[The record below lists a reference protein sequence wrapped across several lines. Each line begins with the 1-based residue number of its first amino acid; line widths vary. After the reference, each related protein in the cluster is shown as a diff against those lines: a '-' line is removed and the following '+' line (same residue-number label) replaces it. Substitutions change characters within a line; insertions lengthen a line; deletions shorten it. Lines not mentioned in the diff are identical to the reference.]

1 MIQVHVRVATLLA
14 SVLLMTASGNT
25 WAQDFSF
32 SPNNLVI
39 SRSVY
44 TGGPS
49 TVTVGQTLP
58 PGCVPGT
65 VTLPTLTGGTT
76 KVTVTCATANN
87 DGTYPTIFNNA
98 NVDGSFG
105 VTGPIFLDHMTTGG
119 GLINTLP
126 IDPTQIV
133 TSFDSKSEMA
143 LNKSLDGQSLTF
155 VAYVGGP
162 GYATGPNQLDVS
174 NSNTPGLVDPTN
186 PVVSQ
191 YYRAVGEVDAFG
203 NLTITHGNAYSGDN
217 GRAAIKANN
226 LYYMTGN
233 DNNGGLSK
241 TQLLDTQV
249 GSNLI
254 TSTGAELLVPG
265 QTPPV
270 PPNIAQIGDFNIT
283 QLGYAA
289 DKAGKDNNFR
299 GLTIFNNTLYVSKGS
314 GSNGINTVY
323 QVGSP
328 GVLPTPSSAPGGDL
342 SNVPITILPGF
353 PTTLAN
359 TANETSSNPVAYPFG
374 LFFANANTLYVC
386 DEGDGVLVSP
396 PVNGYVADASALA
409 TAGLQKWSLVNGT
422 WQMDYVLQNGLN
434 IGVPYNVPN
443 TPSGAVP
450 YPMPATDGCRNI
462 TGRVNTDGTVNIWA
476 ITSTVSSNADPAADP
491 NELVF
496 VTDNL
501 ASTTLP
507 AGEQFAVLET
517 AGYEEVLRGVSFAPG
532 TIASALT
539 SGTACNGVYDATFQG
554 NVTVSA
560 GQSCVFV
567 GGAIEGNVQLNG
579 GNLSLTNT
587 IVTGNVQL
595 QGGGTFS
602 IGPSA
607 TVNGNLQIQNIP
619 AGAAQNQVCDTE
631 IKGNLQFQN
640 NGTAVDIGSASSTC
654 TGNGIGG
661 DLQVQ
666 NNSAAVTAIGN
677 TVGGNLQVSN
687 NTADTTVNDN
697 TVNGNLQDNNNSAPT
712 TVFDNTVSNNLQCQ
726 NNSSITGGGN
736 TAQQKQGQCSSF

>member
-1 MIQVHVRVATLLA
+1 MIQEYVRRVATRLA
-14 SVLLMTASGNT
+14 TVLLIAAPASA
-25 WAQDFSF
+25 WAQLF
-32 SPNNLVI
+32 SPNNLVV
-39 SRSVY
+39 SRSAY
-44 TGGPS
+44 SGGPS
-49 TVTVGQTLP
+49 TVTVGQILP
-58 PGCVPGT
+58 PGCVAGT

-76 KVTVTCATANN
+76 KVTVTCATATA

-105 VTGPIFLDHMTTGG
+105 ITGPIFLDQMTAAGA
-119 GLINTLP
+119 LINSFP

-155 VAYVGGP
+155 VGYVGGS
-162 GYATGPNQLDVS
+162 GFTTGPNELDVS
-174 NSNTPGLVDPTN
+174 NSNTPGVVDPTN

-191 YYRAVGEVDAFG
+191 YYRAVAEVDAFG
-203 NLTITHGNAYSGDN
+203 DLTVTDGNAYSGDN
-217 GRAAIKANN
+217 GRAAIKAND

-241 TQLLDTQV
+241 TQLTTTQV
-249 GSNLI
+249 GVNLT
-254 TSTGAELLVPG
+254 TSTGLELLVPG

-283 QLGYAA
+283 QLGYPA
-289 DKAGKDNNFR
+289 DKPGKDDNFR
-299 GLTIFNNTLYVSKGS
+299 GLTIFGNTLYVSKGS

-328 GVLPTPSSAPGGDL
+328 GVLPTPSNAPGGDL
-342 SNVPITILPGF
+342 LDVPITILPGF

-359 TANETSSNPVAYPFG
+359 ASSGVAYPFG
-374 LFFANANTLYVC
+374 IWFANASTLYVC

-396 PVNGYVADASALA
+396 PVNGNVADAQTLA

-422 WQMDYVLQNGLN
+422 WQRDYVLQNGLN

-507 AGEQFAVLET
+507 AAAQFAVLEA
-517 AGYEEVLRGVSFAPG
+517 AGYGEVLRGVSFAPG
-532 TIASALT
+532 TIAEAPS
-539 SGTACNGVYDATFQG
+539 SGGACNGVYNGTFQG
-554 NVTVSA
+554 NLTVSA
-560 GQSCVFV
+560 GQNCVFV
-567 GGAIEGNVQLNG
+567 GGAIQGNVQLNG
-579 GNLSLTNT
+579 GNISLTNT
-587 IVTGNVQL
+587 TVTGNVQL

-607 TVNGNLQIQNIP
+607 TINGNLQIQNIP

-631 IKGNLQFQN
+631 IIGNVQFQN
-640 NGTAVDIGSASSTC
+640 NGTAVEIGSASPAC
-654 TGNGIGG
+654 TGNRMGG
-661 DLQVQ
+661 NLQVQ
-666 NNSAAVTAIGN
+666 NNSAPITAIDN
-677 TVGGNLQVSN
+677 SVTGNLEVSN
-687 NTADTTVNDN
+687 NTADTTVTSNS
-697 TVNGNLQDNNNSAPT
+697 VNGNLQDHDNSAPT
-712 TVFDNTVSNNLQCQ
+712 EVFDNTIGGNLQCQ
-726 NNSSITGGGN
+726 NNNSITGGGN
-736 TAQQKQGQCSSF
+736 TAAQKEGQCSSF